1 MRWLFAEVQLRGR
14 PISNTA
20 LRILVAR
27 LFPYTHIMAAL
38 SDPLKV
44 TEGEVEFVVPAAGKI
59 CKTWYKVVGALG
71 GPTSCHPLV
80 ALHGGPGVNHAYLL
94 VLSDL
99 TRAHGIPLIVYDQIG
114 TETLPTSPRRWATRR
129 SRRNSYSLTSSII
142 CLHILGYRTTTTFW
156 VTHGLFNSLSSAQG

>member
-1 MRWLFAEVQLRGR
+1 MMRWLFAEVQLRGR

-114 TETLPTSPRRWATRR
+114 TGNSTHLPEKIGDTA
-129 SRRNSYSLTSSII
+129 
-142 CLHILGYRTTTTFW
+142 F
-156 VTHGLFNSLSSAQG
+156 